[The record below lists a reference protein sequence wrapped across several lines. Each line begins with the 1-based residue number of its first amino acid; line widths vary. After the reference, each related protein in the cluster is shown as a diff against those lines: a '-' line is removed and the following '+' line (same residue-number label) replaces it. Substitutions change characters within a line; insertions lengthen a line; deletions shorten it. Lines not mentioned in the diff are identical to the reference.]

1 MSKHI
6 TAWLGAYY
14 DGELEGR
21 QLASVEEHLSH
32 CASCQEELKGLNGL
46 SSLLQSSPD
55 PEGLLPIDQFIS
67 QVGLK
72 MPRHPDQPIWQKVLS
87 VGWRMTPVG
96 LFGLWSFLQA
106 VFLVTGVVFLA
117 ANLGFGGDT
126 FASLVP
132 SSQAGPGFDDL
143 LMLQDAGPNDILR
156 IAWGFLRTGGPFG
169 WSMIVNL
176 GLSIALG
183 LLYCSW
189 LASWWVR
196 NRSSNSL
203 SAPLLINSNGH

>member
-96 LFGLWSFLQA
+96 IFGLWSFLQA
-106 VFLVTGVVFLA
+106 VFLVAGVIFLA
-117 ANLGFGGDT
+117 VNLGFGGDT

-132 SSQAGPGFDDL
+132 SSQAGPGLGDL
-143 LMLQDAGPNDILR
+143 LLLQDASLNDIIRTTLD
-156 IAWGFLRTGGPFG
+156 FLRTGGPFG
-169 WSMIVNL
+169 WGMILNL
-176 GLSIALG
+176 GMSFVLG

-196 NRSSNSL
+196 DRSSSNL
-203 SAPLLINSNGH
+203 PVTLLVHSNGH